1 MARRTYGKSCALP
14 SDVRVTDILDN
25 RDDADRI
32 ARAFVEKQEGA
43 VYVHPFVG
51 DTLTR
56 GHASLIHE
64 LALQLA
70 DHGITKPSMI
80 ICSVGGG
87 GLIRGIIHGLEST
100 GELGK
105 PKVVGVQDFGADSF
119 AKSWNAWLKDGGEPK
134 VVTIPGITSKATSMG
149 ARTASIDTLTAAVR
163 YADAGEGP
171 RDTKFSALV
180 VDDAISG
187 SACWQFKR
195 DHGLMVEMA
204 CGAALVSCYQPRIL
218 DELVRGSGQKGER
231 KSIVIVVCGGSKI
244 DEETLGV
251 YEREYGVARDEGL
264 RAMVD
269 GRML

>member
-1 MARRTYGKSCALP
+1 
-14 SDVRVTDILDN
+14 LDS

-32 ARAFVEKQEGA
+32 ARAVVAENQGA
-43 VYVHPFVG
+43 TYVHPFDG

-64 LALQLA
+64 LALQLPS
-70 DHGITKPSMI
+70 HGITHPSLL

-87 GLIRGIIHGLEST
+87 GLIRGLIHGLEST
-100 GELGK
+100 SALGK
-105 PKVVGVQDFGADSF
+105 PKIIGVNDFGADSF
-119 AKSWNAWLKDGGEPK
+119 AQSWNTWLEKGGEPS

-149 ARTASIDTLTAAVR
+149 ARTCSIDTLRSAVR
-163 YADAGEGP
+163 YADSGPGE
-171 RDTKFSALV
+171 RSEKFTSLT

-204 CGAALVSCYQPRIL
+204 CGASLAPCYQPRIL
-218 DELVRGSGQKGER
+218 DELLKGAGKEGER
-231 KSIVIVVCGGSKI
+231 KSIVIVVCGGSKV
-244 DEETLGV
+244 DEELLRT
-251 YEREYGVARDEGL
+251 YEREYGLATDKGF